1 MTLPSEIEKKLKQK
15 SHKTI
20 IGVDEAGRG
29 PWAGPVVAAAV
40 FLPDRAQN
48 RVSDI
53 LLDRIT
59 DSKKISEKLREEL
72 FDLICEQGEYG
83 IGIVSPFLVD
93 RLNVLGATFRAM
105 QKAVL
110 ELSRV
115 LPVEISYVLVDGNLE
130 IPRLS
135 YFQSP
140 VVHGDSLE
148 RLIAAASIVA
158 KVTRDRLM
166 LKLDK
171 KYPQYGFAQHKGY
184 GTMGHREALLQYGVC
199 PVHRMSFRPIREID
213 QIYNS

>member
-1 MTLPSEIEKKLKQK
+1 MTISSEIEKKLKQK
-15 SHKTI
+15 GYKII

-40 FLPDRAQN
+40 VLPDRAQN
-48 RVSDI
+48 RASDI

-72 FDLICEQGEYG
+72 FDLICEQGKYG
-83 IGIVSPFLVD
+83 VGIVSSFLVD

-105 QKAVL
+105 REAVAK
-110 ELSRV
+110 LSRT
-115 LPVEISYVLVDGNLE
+115 LPTEIDYVLVDGNLE

-135 YFQSP
+135 YLQRP
-140 VVHGDSLE
+140 VVHGDYLE

-184 GTMGHREALLQYGVC
+184 GTIQHREMLLRYGPC
-199 PVHRMSFRPIREID
+199 PVHRRSFKPVQRR
-213 QIYNS
+213 